1 MVRFTLRQLTYLSE
15 TARHGGIAQAARHL
29 NVSAAAIA
37 AAIDKLEAVI
47 GLTLFDRFPAQ
58 GMRLTRSG
66 EDFAAQAS
74 ALLSQAEALDR
85 HAADLVAGR
94 AGAIH
99 IGTHHALAQQIVL
112 PAVLAF
118 RKSHPGVRI
127 EVMEA
132 DYSKLIEA
140 LDAGKV
146 DALVVFD
153 QGFESS
159 RHKLEMLL
167 KLPPLVLLSA
177 AHKLAAK
184 TQIGL
189 SDLSGLP
196 YIAVSPAG
204 PGPSYL
210 QLLQAAGVHPEV
222 PFQSQSRELVQ
233 AYVGKGLGFTLVGF
247 PPKQPLTIEG
257 DPIVARPIKENI
269 GHYQVVIAQSNKAIR
284 SGLTSSFLAACGSM
298 TSSSAV
304 NDALRQKPKNQNG
317 PIQELF

>member
-15 TARHGGIAQAARHL
+15 TARQGGIAQAARHL

-37 AAIDKLEAVI
+37 AAIDKLEAVVE
-47 GLTLFDRFPAQ
+47 LTLFDRFPAQ

-66 EDFAAQAS
+66 EDFAAKAS
-74 ALLSQAEALDR
+74 ALMSQAEALDR
-85 HAADLVAGR
+85 HAADLAGDR
-94 AGAIH
+94 TGAIH

-118 RKSHPGVRI
+118 RESHPGVRI

-132 DYSKLIEA
+132 DYAKLIEA
-140 LDAGKV
+140 LDAGEI

-153 QGFESS
+153 QGFDSS
-159 RHKLEMLL
+159 RHKCELL
-167 KLPPLVLLSA
+167 MKLPPMVLLSA
-177 AHKLAAK
+177 AHELAVK
-184 TQIGL
+184 NRIGL
-189 SDLSGLP
+189 PDLAGLP

-247 PPKQPLTIEG
+247 PPKQNLTIEG

-269 GHYQVVIAQSNKAIR
+269 GHYQVVIARSNKAIR
-284 SGLTSSFLAACGSM
+284 SELISSFLAACGSAI
-298 TSSSAV
+298 SSSA
-304 NDALRQKPKNQNG
+304 DKYNQRLTD
-317 PIQELF
+317 P

>member
-15 TARHGGIAQAARHL
+15 TARQGGIAQAARHL
-29 NVSAAAIA
+29 NVSAAGIA
-37 AAIDKLEAVI
+37 SAIDKLEAVT

-58 GMRLTRSG
+58 GMRLTRAG
-66 EDFAAQAS
+66 EEFAIQAA
-74 ALLSQAEALDR
+74 ALMSQAAALDR
-85 HAADLVAGR
+85 HAEDVAAGR
-94 AGAIH
+94 KGAIH

-118 RKSHPGVRI
+118 RESHPGVRV

-132 DYSKLIEA
+132 DYPKLIEA
-140 LDAGKV
+140 LDAGEV

-153 QGFESS
+153 QGFDSA
-159 RHKLEMLL
+159 RHKCEILM

-177 AHKLAAK
+177 THALARK
-184 TQIGL
+184 RQVEL
-189 SDLSGLP
+189 SDLAGLP

-247 PPKQPLTIEG
+247 APTQNRTIEG
-257 DPIVARPIKENI
+257 DPVVARPIKEDI
-269 GHYQVVIAQSNKAIR
+269 GHYQVVIARTHRSIH
-284 SGLTSSFLAACGSM
+284 SGLIGSFLAACGSAI
-298 TSSSAV
+298 SNSDIKA
-304 NDALRQKPKNQNG
+304 NQG
-317 PIQELF
+317 PTGP